1 MDKTVQSRARWSLT
15 LFRDGKQGDVSNLK
29 EARFRYGRWADEV
42 DEIQSRSL
50 PSGVIRA
57 IEFSRLSEEALE
69 SGFELEMSLS
79 GSIESGWLPFDT
91 ALSVTTEFGRR
102 YRRPQYLYVSPDDE
116 SSLNMIQM
124 VLPFCGNRPREPPKR
139 LWIRASELPLRSL
152 VWALENGVLD
162 SDGADNHQMTLA
174 TWVELPALETS
185 RNPPELSL
193 PGPPSDPYGFFE
205 KSG

>member
-1 MDKTVQSRARWSLT
+1 
-15 LFRDGKQGDVSNLK
+15 
-29 EARFRYGRWADEV
+29 
-42 DEIQSRSL
+42 
-50 PSGVIRA
+50 
-57 IEFSRLSEEALE
+57 
-69 SGFELEMSLS
+69 
-79 GSIESGWLPFDT
+79 
-91 ALSVTTEFGRR
+91 
-102 YRRPQYLYVSPDDE
+102 
-116 SSLNMIQM
+116 M

-174 TWVELPALETS
+174 TWVELPALETP